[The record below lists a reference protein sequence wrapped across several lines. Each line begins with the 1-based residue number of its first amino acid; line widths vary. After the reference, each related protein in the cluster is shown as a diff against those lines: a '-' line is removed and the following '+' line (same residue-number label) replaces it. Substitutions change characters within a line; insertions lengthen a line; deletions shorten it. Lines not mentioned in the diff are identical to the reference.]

1 MVIPPEAVSHQPN
14 RLGDLPGVSQS
25 AAPAVGGG
33 QIQTSALPPSLRAC
47 ADSDIGFHRERLLLR
62 LVTLILFAEL
72 LLFTAA
78 TICCAVVAQYRPLSE
93 KSFCHRADRSLEA
106 AFGVAL
112 NTLLA
117 LLGGKAASDS
127 LR

>member
-1 MVIPPEAVSHQPN
+1 MRRYQCRCGAGAGAGAGGESD
-14 RLGDLPGVSQS
+14 GD
-25 AAPAVGGG
+25 GGF
-33 QIQTSALPPSLRAC
+33 Q
-47 ADSDIGFHRERLLLR
+47 RERFLLR
-62 LVTLILFAEL
+62 LVAVILIAEV
-72 LLFTAA
+72 LLFTGA
-78 TICCAVVAQYRPLSE
+78 TIGCALLAQQRPLGE
-93 KSFCHRADRSLEA
+93 QSFCHRADRSLEA